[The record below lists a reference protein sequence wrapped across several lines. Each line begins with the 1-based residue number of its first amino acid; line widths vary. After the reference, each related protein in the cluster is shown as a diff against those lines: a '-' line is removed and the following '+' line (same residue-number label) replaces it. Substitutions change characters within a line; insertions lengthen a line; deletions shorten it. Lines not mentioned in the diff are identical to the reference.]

1 MLYKPHSAL
10 VRPTIIPRGVA
21 ESEGRRGYLANAAAG
36 ISALNLTTG
45 EHLWTTD
52 CAAQPIFIAAESQV
66 AALKGDNQRANVLLV
81 VMLDIV
87 GQDMVTLVSEPIVF
101 PDWVVVTTSSSEDFH
116 YEVWGNSDE
125 VRLEWEA
132 HARYRGGAAPS
143 FQIQQRAKHDASG
156 VARVNL
162 KTGRAEMLPPAEQT
176 VRQFPEPLEEMET
189 VPFKRGTKWNTG
201 PWISG
206 EKIAAL
212 FVKDEEEPVIMLR
225 TWRLLSL
232 EEETAV
238 VVGRGSGLVPEVT
251 PDGQFLFVHREV
263 LSEEQRNEATK
274 WQVFSVTTGGLIA
287 SLTREHGAQEV
298 CVVDSRVLYVVEE
311 SPVATGVTRT
321 GMYRSILKVREMVSN
336 KLLWERTL
344 QERQASR
351 PPRLR
356 Q

>member
-10 VRPTIIPRGVA
+10 VRPTFIPRGVA
-21 ESEGRRGYLANAAAG
+21 DSAGRRGYLANAAAG
-36 ISALNLTTG
+36 ISALDLTTG

-52 CAAQPIFIAAESQV
+52 AAAQPVFIAERRV
-66 AALKGDNQRANVLLV
+66 AALKRENQRANVLLM
-81 VMLDIV
+81 VMLDVV
-87 GQDMVTLVSEPIVF
+87 GQDMVTLVSEPIIF
-101 PDWVVVTTSSSEDFH
+101 PDWVVVTTSPSEDFH
-116 YEVWGNSDE
+116 YEVWGNADE
-125 VRLEWEA
+125 IRLEWEA

-143 FQIQQRAKHDASG
+143 FHIQQRATHDASG

-162 KTGRAEMLPPAEQT
+162 KTGRAEMLPPEEQN
-176 VRQFPEPLEEMET
+176 VSQVPEPLEEMET

-201 PWISG
+201 PWTAG
-206 EKIAAL
+206 EKIGAL
-212 FVKDEEEPVIMLR
+212 IFKDEEEPVIMLR

-232 EEETAV
+232 EETAV
-238 VVGRGSGLVPEVT
+238 VVGRGRGLVPEVT
-251 PDGQFLFVHREV
+251 PDGLFLFVHREV
-263 LSEEQRNEATK
+263 LSEAQRNEATK
-274 WQVFSVTTGGLIA
+274 WQVFSMATGELIA

-298 CVVDSRVLYVVEE
+298 CVVDSRVLYVVDE